1 MSEEKKYEIKP
12 GTFSMF
18 KVDADKKKKESSPDF
33 NGTAKL
39 SEETI
44 EALRQNGGMLRLSGW
59 GKMSNAGKVY
69 VSGFI
74 EEQKEGYGDKAPQ
87 AAVDDFMTTP
97 KIAQAMENGPLED
110 DSPGPAA
117 QPKRTAQQTAEQSD
131 DLPFILTIPITLGFI
146 LPVMHALT
154 LLA

>member
-1 MSEEKKYEIKP
+1 MSEEKKYETKP
-12 GTFSMF
+12 NTFSMF

-44 EALRQNGGMLRLSGW
+44 EALRNNGGMLRLSGW

-87 AAVDDFMTTP
+87 AEVDNFMTTDR
-97 KIAQAMENGPLED
+97 IAAATEQGPLDD
-110 DSPGPAA
+110 DSPAPKTTKK
-117 QPKRTAQQTAEQSD
+117 QPVEMLPDSD
-131 DLPFILTIPITLGFI
+131 PLPF
-146 LPVMHALT
+146 
-154 LLA
+154 